1 MVGLLCRGGQEVT
14 RHGGQGGVC
23 AVLQLQP
30 RGGVVSGERVE
41 GGCHGKGAPAARVH
55 GSCLGVYRYT
65 GVTNWA
71 NNLIIHG
78 MRENSSNVG

>member
-1 MVGLLCRGGQEVT
+1 MWGGQEVT

-30 RGGVVSGERVE
+30 GGRGVSGERVE

-55 GSCLGVYRYT
+55 GSCLEGIWIYRRYKW
-65 GVTNWA
+65 GKKLEYLRN
-71 NNLIIHG
+71 
-78 MRENSSNVG
+78 

>member
-1 MVGLLCRGGQEVT
+1 MT

-41 GGCHGKGAPAARVH
+41 GEELLER
-55 GSCLGVYRYT
+55 
-65 GVTNWA
+65 
-71 NNLIIHG
+71 IIDYKKI
-78 MRENSSNVG
+78 SYIKVVS